1 MGEAKNS
8 SFLSQTGPLPF
19 LVGIFLINFLSRI
32 VLYPLMPTIEKD
44 LKIGHDEAG
53 SLFLILSLG
62 YCVMLF
68 GSGFV
73 SSRFNHRRTI
83 ILSSV
88 AVGGTLLV
96 ISVSHHL
103 WVIRF
108 GILILGMTAG
118 LYLPSGIA
126 TLTGLVNPKDWGKAI
141 AIDRKSVV

>member
-1 MGEAKNS
+1 
-8 SFLSQTGPLPF
+8 
-19 LVGIFLINFLSRI
+19 
-32 VLYPLMPTIEKD
+32 MPTIEKD

-108 GILILGMTAG
+108 GILIL
-118 LYLPSGIA
+118 
-126 TLTGLVNPKDWGKAI
+126 V
-141 AIDRKSVV
+141 